1 MFSLKIDI
9 FDKYQLEKIF
19 PKKLIKTK
27 YDILEI
33 WTHSINLICLN
44 YNNDNILQYNKQKN
58 KLAEIQIIC
67 DKIKRIYFFTNTKY
81 YSICFPFSIY
91 EEENSNYKIK
101 FKEFDIDTEITSYI
115 LRILKSKEIINYK
128 TFGEIETSDEFMDID
143 SDIWYILK
151 ELIIL
156 EDGYIRYD
164 YDLKNADGNIH
175 PINHYDIFYTN
186 INQIKI
192 GLSNNIDK
200 NYFLDTLD
208 ISKACKFLS

>member
-1 MFSLKIDI
+1 
-9 FDKYQLEKIF
+9 
-19 PKKLIKTK
+19 
-27 YDILEI
+27 
-33 WTHSINLICLN
+33 
-44 YNNDNILQYNKQKN
+44 
-58 KLAEIQIIC
+58 
-67 DKIKRIYFFTNTKY
+67 
-81 YSICFPFSIY
+81 
-91 EEENSNYKIK
+91 
-101 FKEFDIDTEITSYI
+101 
-115 LRILKSKEIINYK
+115 
-128 TFGEIETSDEFMDID
+128 MDID

>member
-1 MFSLKIDI
+1 MN
-9 FDKYQLEKIF
+9 
-19 PKKLIKTK
+19 KK
-27 YDILEI
+27 
-33 WTHSINLICLN
+33 
-44 YNNDNILQYNKQKN
+44 
-58 KLAEIQIIC
+58 
-67 DKIKRIYFFTNTKY
+67 KRIYFFKNDNSKY